1 MTPDQVT
8 LFGSEMGVTRT
19 PGFQPGKHVR
29 STAPSLQEC
38 LAAVR
43 PERIDVR
50 AEASC
55 TSFQLHGVLE
65 DLRRSG
71 MDGYELWVGGDR
83 VGRFAFLSETP
94 DCEVSDV
101 YLGPATETRMSHGHL
116 AATTGRVAVS
126 RVVLVC
132 DLGTDLGRLVPV
144 LRKLDGKQVKMSLHT
159 GPY

>member
-43 PERIDVR
+43 PEKIDVR

-71 MDGYELWVGGDR
+71 MDGYDLWVGGDR
-83 VGRFAFLSETP
+83 VGRFAFLAETP

-116 AATTGRVAVS
+116 AAMSTKVVAS

-144 LRKLDGKQVKMSLHT
+144 LRKLDGKQLKMSLHT